1 MNSTLSWQDDKAV
14 IKCLC
19 MIIRVHMIKSVERDV
34 DSDPEFQIFRDTNVT
49 IDSDTMYPYAQIPSL
64 DIIMEYFNFIFKKSM
79 MESECIIM
87 TLIYL
92 ERLLVATNGR
102 FHLYASLFLFIHHH
116 LRCLRQAG

>member
-1 MNSTLSWQDDKAV
+1 
-14 IKCLC
+14 
-19 MIIRVHMIKSVERDV
+19 MIKSVERDV